1 LIQNKWI
8 GGARSI
14 KNISAGPTQAGERRA
29 RSLAHHVTSETP
41 RARAQQN
48 FDQIA
53 ETNVRHRD
61 ET

>member
-1 LIQNKWI
+1 
-8 GGARSI
+8 
-14 KNISAGPTQAGERRA
+14 
-29 RSLAHHVTSETP
+29 LAHHVTSETP